1 MRVAKWQVGNGS
13 WQHFQAAIKAGRG
26 GSGGRLPRG
35 GGQLSAFPTDDAS
48 QLPGE
53 WEGDV
58 ANASHVIYHYGTPV
72 AWIDGRD
79 GSWVVPGES
88 YSPTTS
94 GCQKRIRDA
103 VGSYRETPQG

>member
-1 MRVAKWQVGNGS
+1 MRVAKRQVGNES
-13 WQHFQAAIKAGRG
+13 WQIFQNVITAGRG
-26 GSGGRLPRG
+26 RSG
-35 GGQLSAFPTDDAS
+35 GGQLSAFPTDEPS
-48 QLPGE
+48 QLPAA
-53 WEGDV
+53 WENDV
-58 ANASHVIYHYGTPV
+58 ANASHVIYHHGTPV

-79 GSWVVPGES
+79 GTWVIPDKS